1 MYSVYHHSVLFTVC
15 LPSLRVIYSVYI
27 TTLCYL
33 QRVYHHS
40 VLFTVCTVYHHSVL
54 FAVCIPP
61 LSVIYSVYITTQCY
75 LQCVYHHSVLF
86 TVCIPPL
93 SVIYRIV
100 WDYLRRI
107 RGPSIRFPTGPT
119 HTHPLI
125 STRVWVRGG
134 RRGGTVGAGVNL
146 VILYDRGEGRTVS
159 GVCEIH
165 FGGCIN
171 IVVEHL
177 LYKYKTN
184 T

>member
-1 MYSVYHHSVLFTVC
+1 MLFT
-15 LPSLRVIYSVYI
+15 
-27 TTLCYL
+27 
-33 QRVYHHS
+33 
-40 VLFTVCTVYHHSVL
+40 
-54 FAVCIPP
+54 VCIPP
-61 LSVIYSVYITTQCY
+61 LSVIYSVFTITQGYLQCVYHHSLLFTACIPPLSVIYSVYCIPPLSLICSVYSYTTTQCY

-93 SVIYRIV
+93 SVIYSVV

-125 STRVWVRGG
+125 SPHEGVRGG